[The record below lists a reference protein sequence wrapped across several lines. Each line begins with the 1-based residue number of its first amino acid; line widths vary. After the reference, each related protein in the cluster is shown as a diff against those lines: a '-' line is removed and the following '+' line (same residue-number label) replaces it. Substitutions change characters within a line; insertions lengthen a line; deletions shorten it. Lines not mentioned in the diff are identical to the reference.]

1 MFCMKRCFLL
11 QYIVC
16 MKKWKT
22 CEVTFLYHVNKNAAA
37 GLCPVKSSSYY
48 YDIALCSFHFHQCN
62 DYDFAYY

>member
-1 MFCMKRCFLL
+1 
-11 QYIVC
+11 